1 MDFPKKVK
9 SALYFPLALPSV
21 ITFLLIKG
29 ADKAIIR
36 KDLIRQEMDGH
47 VMSNDSILHCAFF
60 LFLLMV
66 HQKAFRAVFYKR
78 IGRMKHILNILL
90 PQHST
95 CEIYGCKIGEGL
107 RLFHGFNIIVNPK
120 VKIGRNC
127 SLHHE
132 VTIGATE
139 KGVPV
144 LGDDVFVGVGA
155 KIIGPVKIGNNVRI
169 GAGAIVVDDVNDNS
183 IVVSPKAYVL
193 R

>member
-1 MDFPKKVK
+1 
-9 SALYFPLALPSV
+9 
-21 ITFLLIKG
+21 
-29 ADKAIIR
+29 
-36 KDLIRQEMDGH
+36 
-47 VMSNDSILHCAFF
+47 
-60 LFLLMV
+60 MV
-66 HQKAFRAVFYKR
+66 
-78 IGRMKHILNILL
+78 L
-90 PQHST
+90 
-95 CEIYGCKIGEGL
+95 
-107 RLFHGFNIIVNPK
+107 
-120 VKIGRNC
+120 IGRNC

-169 GAGAIVVDDVNDNS
+169 GAGAIVVDDVNNNS